1 MAFFCQSGLAR
12 SGSGLLFGE
21 DKRRQTRSGY
31 FSCGAVARRQAGW
44 AVQSELSRRYSARG
58 VLGAFFGAAMRRA
71 STCVVC
77 ALLLS
82 LPAAW
87 SLLPSVGRLGPCS
100 SRTASRATDP
110 FLQIGDHDESDAKT
124 VERIAGTYYVTGRI
138 TAQDQEVWLSINKL
152 NAQREATATKVVA
165 AFFIVMVV
173 VIGW

>member
-1 MAFFCQSGLAR
+1 MGC
-12 SGSGLLFGE
+12 
-21 DKRRQTRSGY
+21 
-31 FSCGAVARRQAGW
+31 
-44 AVQSELSRRYSARG
+44 
-58 VLGAFFGAAMRRA
+58 A

-77 ALLLS
+77 ALLMS

-87 SLLPSVGRLGPCS
+87 SLVAQVGRLGSCS
-100 SRTASRATDP
+100 SRPASRATDP
-110 FLQIGDHDESDAKT
+110 LLQNKNHDESDAKT